1 MDRVRF
7 ITISRWWRGPW
18 GLKKSVEAV
27 AVGVVL
33 VGALSI
39 FLGLGTQDKSSSA
52 CQFPAIY
59 NFGDSNSDTGG
70 LSATF
75 FRLPSPYGNT
85 FFGKPVG
92 RISDGRLIIDFIAHK
107 LGLPFLSAYLDSL
120 GSNFHHGASFAT
132 GGSTIQPLDGRMFE
146 ARYSPI
152 SLNLQL
158 SQFVQFKARV
168 NEVFTEDKRT
178 SFPRPSDFSKALY
191 TLDIGQNDL
200 HAGLRFKTMD
210 EVLASISN
218 ITEQLALTIE
228 QLYQEGARVF
238 WIHNT
243 GPLGCLPSTLAY
255 KLPKPGDLDQNGCW
269 KPHNEVAEE
278 FNRQL
283 KDRVFKLRAQL
294 SEAVIT
300 YVDLYT
306 ARYTLIS
313 EAEKHGFTSPLAQCC
328 GSYGDS
334 VVHCGIKTIVDGTEV
349 EALCSNPSKYISWD
363 GLHYSDAANQW
374 LADRIMDGAFSD
386 PPVSITEACH
396 KPPHF

>member
-1 MDRVRF
+1 MDRMRF
-7 ITISRWWRGPW
+7 ITISRWWRGAW
-18 GLKKSVEAV
+18 GLKKRVEAV

-33 VGALSI
+33 VGALSV

-75 FRLPSPYGNT
+75 FRLPTPYGNT

-92 RISDGRLIIDFIAHK
+92 RFSDGRLIIDFIAHK

-132 GGSTIQPLDGRMFE
+132 GGSTFQPLDGRMFE

-158 SQFVQFKARV
+158 SQFAQFKARV

-178 SFPRPSDFSKALY
+178 SLPRPRDFSKALY

-200 HAGLRFKTMD
+200 HAGLRLKTMD

-218 ITEQLALTIE
+218 ITAQLALTIE
-228 QLYQEGARVF
+228 VMISSCPFFLSCNRF
-238 WIHNT
+238 WQPKR
-243 GPLGCLPSTLAY
+243 PLGCLPSTLAY
-255 KLPKPGDLDQNGCW
+255 KLPKPDDLDQNGCW

-278 FNRQL
+278 FNRQI
-283 KDRVFKLRAQL
+283 KDRVFKGPTFRGSSYL
-294 SEAVIT
+294 SRSLYCKVHTYQRSREAC
-300 YVDLYT
+300 
-306 ARYTLIS
+306 
-313 EAEKHGFTSPLAQCC
+313 PLAQCC

-334 VVHCGIKTIVDGTEV
+334 GVHCGIKTIVNGTEV

-363 GLHYSDAANQW
+363 GVHYSDAANQW